1 MSNFWLKTQG
11 DQLFNSSY
19 ILSIFK
25 DNKGKR
31 NRKYRIMLDIY
42 PYDKY
47 VVMNTYYDEQIRDKV
62 YEVLIKAIKE
72 KSTDNYN
79 KEENTTNEND

>member
-19 ILSIFK
+19 ITSIFK

-31 NRKYRIMLDIY
+31 KRRYRIMLDVY

-47 VVMNTYYDEQIRDKV
+47 IVMNTYYDEQIRDKA

-72 KSTDNYN
+72 KSTGNYN
-79 KEENTTNEND
+79 KEEDTTNEND